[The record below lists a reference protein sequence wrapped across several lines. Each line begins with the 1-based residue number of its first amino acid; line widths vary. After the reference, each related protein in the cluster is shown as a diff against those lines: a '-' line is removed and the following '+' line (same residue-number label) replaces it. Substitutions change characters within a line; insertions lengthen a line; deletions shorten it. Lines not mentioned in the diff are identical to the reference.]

1 MSEFMIVYLIAMACN
16 LVIGAYFFRE
26 EYIAGKPL
34 TLSHALLYIAFIF
47 APVVNAAMLGLGIV
61 VTVFCGCAMGL
72 EWLGKKCSS
81 ITLIKG
87 RGEQ

>member
-26 EYIAGKPL
+26 EYIAGKEL
-34 TLSHALLYIAFIF
+34 TLSHALLYVAFIF
-47 APVVNAAMLGLGIV
+47 APVVNIAMLGLGIV

-87 RGEQ
+87 KGKQ